1 MVTNG
6 IHMRLW
12 FIGGNI
18 SERRI
23 IMTRDKIKNMARLLD
38 RLEQFESIYS
48 IADKQRPI
56 LSINVSDS
64 NLYLTQIKRFDSSYD
79 RLLDWIKNEIEVE
92 LPKEIGLEM
101 D

>member
-1 MVTNG
+1 
-6 IHMRLW
+6 MRLW
-12 FIGGNI
+12 FMGGNI
-18 SERRI
+18 SEGGI
-23 IMTRDKIKNMARLLD
+23 IMTRDRIKNMARLLD

-48 IADKQRPI
+48 IADRQRPI

-92 LPKEIGLEM
+92 LPREIGLEM

>member
-1 MVTNG
+1 
-6 IHMRLW
+6 
-12 FIGGNI
+12 
-18 SERRI
+18 
-23 IMTRDKIKNMARLLD
+23 MTRDKIKNMARLLD

-64 NLYLTQIKRFDSSYD
+64 DLYLTQIKRFDSSYD

>member
-1 MVTNG
+1 
-6 IHMRLW
+6 
-12 FIGGNI
+12 
-18 SERRI
+18 
-23 IMTRDKIKNMARLLD
+23 MTRDKIKNMARLLD
-38 RLEQFESIYS
+38 RLEQFESIHS

-56 LSINVSDS
+56 ISINVSDS
-64 NLYLTQIKRFDSSYD
+64 NLYLTKIKRFDSSYD

>member
-1 MVTNG
+1 
-6 IHMRLW
+6 
-12 FIGGNI
+12 
-18 SERRI
+18 
-23 IMTRDKIKNMARLLD
+23 MTRDKIKNMARLLD
-38 RLEQFESIYS
+38 RLEKFESIHS

-56 LSINVSDS
+56 ISINVSDS
-64 NLYLTQIKRFDSSYD
+64 DLYLTKIKTFDSSYD

>member
-1 MVTNG
+1 
-6 IHMRLW
+6 
-12 FIGGNI
+12 
-18 SERRI
+18 
-23 IMTRDKIKNMARLLD
+23 MTRDKIKNMARLLD
-38 RLEQFESIYS
+38 KLEQFESIYS

-64 NLYLTQIKRFDSSYD
+64 DLYLTQIKRFDSSYD